1 MLGKYNNS
9 CSYKSDIDWRRHT
22 SPSNGRKA
30 SPKIPSS
37 RVLSSSPYRTR
48 PGVRPP
54 SRNRYKSPVVRH
66 TSQKHIGLYKSK
78 VYFKVVLPKTRVVI
92 SPPTGS
98 INGGNR
104 IVSLPPNWQ
113 ADHVKQFP
121 RPNVSTVCPKV
132 RPTEM
137 VILRDATLKYIG
149 GPMKRITRELNV
161 NNAFPDQLTR
171 AAAKEALRMK
181 SSALMGRSPIR
192 AQSPPKVPNSRVA
205 SDMWA
210 NSHNS
215 PIEYNRKNWYV
226 DNNKSPNPRHGVR
239 QWDTVDPILRPN
251 QFDVSASDPSG
262 VLSKGQPIE
271 GDTRAITRIPVSTTV
286 IQHSQWQ
293 HLRQAAADGKM
304 TTYPSMGQVEPS
316 SPSSSNNVPQL
327 AETKKY
333 NTENFSSALY
343 STQERNTPT
352 SLQNGS
358 GNGCDSSLSPSR
370 CSIPIWEPPAND
382 GYNHGLHGQ
391 PLDCSTLTNTNIST
405 PVTTVSHSNRFNKNV
420 SNNSIDNGTNDPS
433 IAASYGNVDGYRPL
447 QPIVSP
453 LCSSRPIMSNK
464 NAEVDTTAQYML
476 RSPVSSLRDVEI
488 NNVKPL
494 RMEPATS
501 SSFLN
506 LAQNKRGATSHHISP
521 DTRPSSDVVKAL
533 SSCNSPSYMSSLLPT
548 VTPNEYLMSRRNLC
562 EKTSQGVFDY
572 SAGHNRATLG
582 VSYTSSSSLSSGVAR
597 DKTHI
602 YDTAMPSPSDR
613 EIVSSRP
620 RDDALQTNTEL
631 LSKLLAEVKK
641 RHNLSD

>member
-215 PIEYNRKNWYV
+215 PIEYNRKYW
-226 DNNKSPNPRHGVR
+226 G
-239 QWDTVDPILRPN
+239 I
-251 QFDVSASDPSG
+251 G
-262 VLSKGQPIE
+262 GGMI
-271 GDTRAITRIPVSTTV
+271 IPLTTTV
-286 IQHSQWQ
+286 IQHSQCQ
-293 HLRQAAADGKM
+293 PYECHPMRLAAADGIM
-304 TTYPSMGQVEPS
+304 TTYASMG
-316 SPSSSNNVPQL
+316 
-327 AETKKY
+327 
-333 NTENFSSALY
+333 
-343 STQERNTPT
+343 PT

-391 PLDCSTLTNTNIST
+391 PLDCSTPTNTNIST
-405 PVTTVSHSNRFNKNV
+405 PVTTVSTFNHENKLIHRF
-420 SNNSIDNGTNDPS
+420 
-433 IAASYGNVDGYRPL
+433 
-447 QPIVSP
+447 
-453 LCSSRPIMSNK
+453 
-464 NAEVDTTAQYML
+464 
-476 RSPVSSLRDVEI
+476 
-488 NNVKPL
+488 
-494 RMEPATS
+494 
-501 SSFLN
+501 
-506 LAQNKRGATSHHISP
+506 
-521 DTRPSSDVVKAL
+521 VVK
-533 SSCNSPSYMSSLLPT
+533 
-548 VTPNEYLMSRRNLC
+548 
-562 EKTSQGVFDY
+562 G
-572 SAGHNRATLG
+572 
-582 VSYTSSSSLSSGVAR
+582 
-597 DKTHI
+597 
-602 YDTAMPSPSDR
+602 
-613 EIVSSRP
+613 
-620 RDDALQTNTEL
+620 
-631 LSKLLAEVKK
+631 
-641 RHNLSD
+641 

>member
-391 PLDCSTLTNTNIST
+391 PLDCSTPTNTNIST
-405 PVTTVSHSNRFNKNV
+405 PVTTVSTFNHENKLIHRF
-420 SNNSIDNGTNDPS
+420 
-433 IAASYGNVDGYRPL
+433 
-447 QPIVSP
+447 
-453 LCSSRPIMSNK
+453 
-464 NAEVDTTAQYML
+464 
-476 RSPVSSLRDVEI
+476 
-488 NNVKPL
+488 
-494 RMEPATS
+494 
-501 SSFLN
+501 
-506 LAQNKRGATSHHISP
+506 
-521 DTRPSSDVVKAL
+521 VVK
-533 SSCNSPSYMSSLLPT
+533 
-548 VTPNEYLMSRRNLC
+548 
-562 EKTSQGVFDY
+562 G
-572 SAGHNRATLG
+572 
-582 VSYTSSSSLSSGVAR
+582 
-597 DKTHI
+597 
-602 YDTAMPSPSDR
+602 
-613 EIVSSRP
+613 
-620 RDDALQTNTEL
+620 
-631 LSKLLAEVKK
+631 
-641 RHNLSD
+641 